1 MSIKGV
7 GLIAARTLRA
17 VIDGF
22 DRLGNGTQCSR
33 ECGLW
38 PHNASSNARM
48 ADAGIVRAGD
58 ADRNLLLIQAAHR
71 VVGTVPKW
79 RRLEKAL
86 LDRGKPLDC

>member
-38 PHNASSNARM
+38 PHNASSSARM

-58 ADRNLLLIQAAHR
+58 ADRNLLRIQAAHR
-71 VVGTVPKW
+71 IVGTVP
-79 RRLEKAL
+79 E
-86 LDRGKPLDC
+86 